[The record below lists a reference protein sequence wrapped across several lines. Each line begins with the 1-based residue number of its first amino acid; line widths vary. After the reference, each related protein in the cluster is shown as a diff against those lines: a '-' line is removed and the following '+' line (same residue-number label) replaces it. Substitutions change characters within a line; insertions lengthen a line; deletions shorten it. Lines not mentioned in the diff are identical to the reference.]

1 MPVSI
6 SMSKQPRRCG
16 LLGMPPI
23 TNVCGRKIGIVLFS
37 LLSTVPTQARSARSG
52 TIPSR
57 ISDMANSMTR
67 ARDKTFVDMTKQLD
81 YKQDNTQRAALLRR
95 KNDVEAEMPKSHD
108 EMDKQAHD
116 HIMNMRESE
125 AEDMEARARRNDN
138 NAGELGKKW
147 QDMFPKKK

>member
-1 MPVSI
+1 
-6 SMSKQPRRCG
+6 
-16 LLGMPPI
+16 
-23 TNVCGRKIGIVLFS
+23 
-37 LLSTVPTQARSARSG
+37 
-52 TIPSR
+52 
-57 ISDMANSMTR
+57 MANSMTR

-95 KNDVEAEMPKSHD
+95 KNDAEAEMPKSHD

>member
-1 MPVSI
+1 
-6 SMSKQPRRCG
+6 
-16 LLGMPPI
+16 
-23 TNVCGRKIGIVLFS
+23 
-37 LLSTVPTQARSARSG
+37 
-52 TIPSR
+52 
-57 ISDMANSMTR
+57 MTR

>member
-1 MPVSI
+1 
-6 SMSKQPRRCG
+6 
-16 LLGMPPI
+16 
-23 TNVCGRKIGIVLFS
+23 
-37 LLSTVPTQARSARSG
+37 
-52 TIPSR
+52 
-57 ISDMANSMTR
+57 MTR

-81 YKQDNTQRAALLRR
+81 YKQDNTKRASLLRS
-95 KNDVEAEMPKSHD
+95 KNAAAPPQFGHETPD
-108 EMDKQAHD
+108 EQAHD